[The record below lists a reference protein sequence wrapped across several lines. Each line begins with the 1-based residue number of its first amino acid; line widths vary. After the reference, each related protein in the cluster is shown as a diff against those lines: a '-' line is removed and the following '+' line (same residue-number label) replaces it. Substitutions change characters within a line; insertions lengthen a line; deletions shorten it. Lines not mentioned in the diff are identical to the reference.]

1 MTEKQSCISQHSQ
14 LAFIFWAYLQEP
26 SLCQVGLLIF
36 PQQAGS
42 CLLSFSSTI
51 FIFPK
56 CPPYHFYP
64 FLVCCSPSLFAL
76 RSSSFHE
83 TVYSNPALFASWVIC
98 PFSELLM
105 LLASDPP
112 FGCLALGSLYWFFVI
127 VVFLQRPA
135 LAKCYQRIVLL
146 PLSHQGLHPSELRE
160 RSPEWVLLLQD
171 LCSLFQTW
179 VLHTC
184 EALTWSFHSQSTNTH
199 QESLRWGSPRSL
211 LGMDTGIILLG
222 PSIGREPVS
231 LTPNLMNTFC
241 ELTGPREP
249 RHCCACVF
257 ECYRL
262 GYLLMH
268 NHFRPHCF

>member
-26 SLCQVGLLIF
+26 SFCQVGLLIF

-56 CPPYHFYP
+56 CLPYHFYP

-83 TVYSNPALFASWVIC
+83 TVYFNPALFASWVIC
-98 PFSELLM
+98 PFCELLM

-160 RSPEWVLLLQD
+160 RSPEWVLLLSSSQVIWSIIPLRYSQLSVWSRRD
-171 LCSLFQTW
+171 YDGALVILYILSYCI
-179 VLHTC
+179 VL
-184 EALTWSFHSQSTNTH
+184 
-199 QESLRWGSPRSL
+199 
-211 LGMDTGIILLG
+211 
-222 PSIGREPVS
+222 
-231 LTPNLMNTFC
+231 
-241 ELTGPREP
+241 
-249 RHCCACVF
+249 
-257 ECYRL
+257 
-262 GYLLMH
+262 
-268 NHFRPHCF
+268 